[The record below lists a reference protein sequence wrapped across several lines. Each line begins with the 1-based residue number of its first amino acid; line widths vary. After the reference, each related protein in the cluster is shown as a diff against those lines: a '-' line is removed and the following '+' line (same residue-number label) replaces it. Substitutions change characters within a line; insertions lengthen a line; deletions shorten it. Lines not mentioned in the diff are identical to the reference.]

1 MPRHLMFLLLVVL
14 AVGCAVPL
22 GHSEV
27 VGVRHVLRQIPVAGR
42 LEHGGTFAGRLTV
55 EALTINELGQ
65 LAATGVLAGTATPGA
80 GSTTPIPPRTVSTP
94 ASLLDLR
101 GTCTTLGAGCRTD
114 LPGAAQTRGDAGA
127 NHPGHAGCAKGR
139 ASLEH
144 HLVCPGTSPG
154 IRPAAHSFSAPCA
167 EAPVTGPRG
176 GAGHAAQ
183 PAAPLRH
190 EMASPGT
197 VPDCLQETL
206 SPQDSRYRPSRR

>member
-80 GSTTPIPPRTVSTP
+80 GSTTPDP
-94 ASLLDLR
+94 AADGEHAGVFTRSARHLHH
-101 GTCTTLGAGCRTD
+101 LGAGCRTD

-139 ASLEH
+139 ASLAPP
-144 HLVCPGTSPG
+144 LVCPGTSPG